1 VPKIS
6 PVPGPA
12 PEQPRTSAPAT
23 STFAKHSVR
32 FVAFIFHPGID
43 QLPFSLLAVSIERL
57 TASVFCSLP
66 AENLDTKSAAHR
78 AMKMSLS
85 A

>member
-1 VPKIS
+1 VTALCA
-6 PVPGPA
+6 GPA
-12 PEQPRTSAPAT
+12 DEQPRTSAPAT

-57 TASVFCSLP
+57 TTSISCSLP
-66 AENLDTKSAAHR
+66 AKNLDTKSAAHR
-78 AMKMSLS
+78 AMQKSPSL
-85 A
+85 